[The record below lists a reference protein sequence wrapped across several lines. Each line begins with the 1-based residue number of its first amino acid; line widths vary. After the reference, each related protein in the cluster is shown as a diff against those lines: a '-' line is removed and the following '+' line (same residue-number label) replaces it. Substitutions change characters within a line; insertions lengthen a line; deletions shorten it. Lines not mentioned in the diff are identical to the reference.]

1 MRGSSRIADS
11 TRSNASPAS
20 NGISTCRRWR
30 LASTALSTRPAISR
44 TRPRCDSAPATTSAI
59 VTMPASVT
67 GHCSRPSSGS
77 SDHSIANSRTA
88 RNHARAMRRT
98 KERLLITKTAGT
110 ECDWSITSR
119 TARMGPVATKPG
131 MRRRSR
137 DMPGGAD
144 EAGATMPGGRAT
156 SRGEPAAM
164 QAYLWT
170 KTFHLL
176 FVMAW
181 VAAGFY
187 LPRILV
193 NLAEAGDSGEVRARL
208 VLMGRRLY
216 RFGHVMFGLA
226 VVLGLVLWFGFGVAG
241 GWLHVK
247 LLLVALMFVHYIV
260 AGRWLKGLDR
270 GGTLPTGGKLRWFNE
285 IPVFLLL
292 AVIWLVL
299 AKPF

>member
-1 MRGSSRIADS
+1 
-11 TRSNASPAS
+11 
-20 NGISTCRRWR
+20 
-30 LASTALSTRPAISR
+30 
-44 TRPRCDSAPATTSAI
+44 
-59 VTMPASVT
+59 
-67 GHCSRPSSGS
+67 
-77 SDHSIANSRTA
+77 
-88 RNHARAMRRT
+88 
-98 KERLLITKTAGT
+98 
-110 ECDWSITSR
+110 
-119 TARMGPVATKPG
+119 
-131 MRRRSR
+131 
-137 DMPGGAD
+137 
-144 EAGATMPGGRAT
+144 
-156 SRGEPAAM
+156 M

-208 VLMGRRLY
+208 VPMGRRLY